1 MEKNTKLAN
10 YINWVIRWRWFVLVG
25 SLLIAILL
33 GSGAKNL
40 GLSTDYRVFF
50 SKDNPD
56 LLAFD
61 TLENIYTKND
71 NVLFLIRPKTGDVF
85 NNNTLTAVY
94 EITEEAWQIP
104 YSTRVDSLSNY
115 QHTWADGDN
124 LVVENLLPDNEISK
138 NEIERVREV
147 SLNEPFLYGRIISE
161 DSKTT
166 GINVRIQLPGETS
179 EEIPAVAAYSRNL
192 RDKYIELY
200 PDLEIKLVGISMLN
214 NAFAETPIKDMQ
226 FVMPLMFGVFAFA
239 LVGFLRSG
247 LASGVTFLLVILS
260 TVTALGVA
268 GFLGTFL
275 DPVSSS
281 TPYVILTLAVADS
294 IHLLVTFFGALR
306 SGKNRYEAIHE
317 SFSVNAKPVFLTSIT
332 TAIGFLSLNFSDS
345 PPFRLL
351 GNLTAFGVMVA
362 WFYSM
367 TFLPAALAIL
377 PIKAPK
383 RTSFSNGVIDKL
395 SNFVIAQHKKIVVVL
410 GSVVLLLM
418 ITIPTMKVND
428 KYQEYFSK
436 DLDIRNAMEFSLKN
450 LNGVYVSSFSLDSGE
465 TNGVSDPE
473 YLSKVEQFT
482 NWLRQRNEVSHVVSF
497 SDTMKRLNK
506 NMNGD
511 DPSFYRIPENQELG
525 AQYLLLYEMS
535 LPYGLDVNDQ
545 IDIDKSSL
553 RIDVTYGDVDLNQIE
568 QSAEDASIWLKE
580 NGTATMRNAKPA
592 GVTLMFSNITRR
604 NIDGMILGTIVGFGL
619 ISLILMIALKSF
631 RMGVISLIPNILPV
645 VMAFGVWAIIKGQ
658 VGFAVS
664 IIASLSIG
672 IIVDD
677 TVHFLSKYN
686 RARKELGFDTN
697 KAIKY
702 AFETVGSAL
711 IGTSF
716 IIAAGFV
723 MLGFSTF
730 RVTAYMGLLTSLA
743 IISALIT
750 DFFLLPSILLILDK
764 EKVKEK
770 VKSLPIRTKIK
781 DLIYGGVR

>member
-1 MEKNTKLAN
+1 MDKNSKLAS
-10 YINWVIRWRWFVLVG
+10 YINCVIRWRWVVLVG

-40 GLSTDYRVFF
+40 GLSTNYRVFF

-61 TLENIYTKND
+61 SLENIYTKND
-71 NVLFLIRPKTGDVF
+71 NVLFLIRPRSGDVF
-85 NNNTLTAVY
+85 NNNTLAAVY

-124 LVVENLLPDNEISK
+124 LVVEDLIPDKEISTYH
-138 NEIERVREV
+138 IERAREV
-147 SLNEPFLYGRIISE
+147 SLNEPLLYGRIISK
-161 DSKTT
+161 DSKTA
-166 GINVRIQLPGETS
+166 GINVRIQLPGVTS
-179 EEIPAVAAYSRNL
+179 EEIPAVADYSKKL

-200 PDLEIKLVGISMLN
+200 PDLEIKLAGISMLN
-214 NAFAETPIKDMQ
+214 NAFAETPLKDMQ
-226 FVMPLMFGVFAFA
+226 FVMPLMFGVFVFA
-239 LVGFLRSG
+239 LLLFLRSG
-247 LASGVTFLLVILS
+247 LASGTTLLLVVLS
-260 TVTALGVA
+260 TVTALGTA
-268 GFLGTFL
+268 GFIGAFL
-275 DPVSSS
+275 DPTSSS
-281 TPYVILTLAVADS
+281 APYVILTLAVADS
-294 IHLLVTFFGALR
+294 IHILVTFFGAMR

-317 SFSVNAKPVFLTSIT
+317 SFSLNAKPVLLTSIT

-351 GNLTAFGVMVA
+351 GNITAFGVMVA
-362 WFYSM
+362 WFFSM

-383 RTSFSNGVIDKL
+383 TISFSNGLTEKL
-395 SNFVIAQHKKIVVVL
+395 SNLVIVQHKKIVVVL
-410 GSVVLLLM
+410 GSLVVLLML
-418 ITIPTMKVND
+418 TIPTMKIND
-428 KYQEYFSK
+428 KYHEYFSS
-436 DLDIRNAMEFSLKN
+436 DLDIRSAMEFSLKN
-450 LNGVYVSSFSLDSGE
+450 LNGVYTSSFSLDSGE

-473 YLSKVEQFT
+473 YLSRVEQFT

-511 DPSFYRIPENQELG
+511 DPSFYRIPENQQLG

-545 IDIDKSSL
+545 INIDKSSL
-553 RIDVTYGDVDLNQIE
+553 RIDVTYGDVDLNIIE
-568 QSAEDASIWLKE
+568 QSAKDAINWLKF
-580 NGTATMRNAKPA
+580 NGIASMQNAKPS
-592 GVTLMFSNITRR
+592 GPTLMFANITRR

-631 RMGVISLIPNILPV
+631 RMGVISLIPNILPA

-677 TVHFLSKYN
+677 TVHFLSKYH

-697 KAIKY
+697 KAIRY
-702 AFETVGSAL
+702 AFENVGSAL
-711 IGTSF
+711 VGTSF

-730 RVTAYMGLLTSLA
+730 RVTAYMGMLTSLA
-743 IISALIT
+743 IICALIA
-750 DFFLLPSILLILDK
+750 DFLLLPSILLVLDK

-770 VKSLPIRTKIK
+770 VNSLPQETKTK